1 MAEQQPAGRNL
12 ICQIGHGRASLRTG
26 TGKSFVVCLLDGCGG
41 GGGGG
46 RGGVFFSRFFPRC
59 RLLSLLRELLPS

>member
-26 TGKSFVVCLLDGCGG
+26 TGKSFVVGLLDGCGG
-41 GGGGG
+41 GGR
-46 RGGVFFSRFFPRC
+46 RGARRGVFLAVFST
-59 RLLSLLRELLPS
+59 LPPPIAAS